1 VGSLFVGLMSGT
13 SLDGADAALV
23 DFSSG
28 APRTLAFA
36 TVPFSDRLR
45 EDILA
50 LSKPGTDSLELA
62 GRVSIE
68 LAELYARAVEGVV
81 AGGGIDRK
89 QISAIGCHG
98 QTVRHRPDLG
108 FTIQL
113 NDPARLAELTGL
125 DVVADFRR
133 RDMAAGGQGAP
144 LVPAFHEAVFRHPSR
159 SRAVVNIGGI
169 SNVTWL
175 PATGKTLGFDCG
187 PGNVLLD
194 GWARKHI
201 GARFDED
208 GKWASAG
215 RTDASL
221 LARFLDE
228 PFLKAAPP
236 KSTGRELFRLEWLQD
251 RLPADYRTADVQST
265 LTDFTAHSIIGAIED
280 FCPATD
286 EIYLAGGGARNGS
299 LVSRITRL
307 AGGRPVAPT
316 DVLGVPTSH
325 VESMAFAWLAM
336 KCVRREPVDLT
347 AVTGAREPRVL
358 GAIYAA

>member
-28 APRTLAFA
+28 SPRTLAFA
-36 TVPFSDRLR
+36 TVPFSDDLR
-45 EDILA
+45 DNVLA
-50 LSKPGTDSLELA
+50 LSEPGSDSLELA
-62 GRVSIE
+62 GKVSTE
-68 LAELYARAVEGVV
+68 LADLYARAVEGVL
-81 AGGGIDRK
+81 AGGAVDRHA
-89 QISAIGCHG
+89 ITAIGCHG

-113 NDPARLAELTGL
+113 NDPARLAERTGI

-175 PATGKTLGFDCG
+175 PPGRKTVGFDCG

-194 GWARKHI
+194 GWVKRHL

-208 GKWASAG
+208 GRWAAG
-215 RTDASL
+215 GHTDTDL
-221 LARFLDE
+221 LDRLLEE
-228 PFLKAAPP
+228 PFLDSPPP
-236 KSTGRELFRLEWLQD
+236 KSTGRELFRLAWLED
-251 RLPADYRTADVQST
+251 RLPRTYQPADVQST
-265 LTDFTAHSIIGAIED
+265 LMDFTAHAIIRSID
-280 FCPATD
+280 RFCSTAE
-286 EIYLAGGGARNGS
+286 EIYLSGGGARNGV
-299 LVSRITRL
+299 LVARIAGL
-307 AGGRPVAPT
+307 ASGRPVATT
-316 DVLGVPTSH
+316 DVLGVPTGH

-347 AVTGAREPRVL
+347 AATGARAPRIL

>member
-1 VGSLFVGLMSGT
+1 MSGT

-28 APRTLAFA
+28 SPRTLAFS
-36 TVPFSDRLR
+36 TVPFSAKLR
-45 EDILA
+45 EQILA
-50 LSKPGTDSLELA
+50 LSEPGSDSLDLA
-62 GRVSIE
+62 GAVSVE
-68 LAELYARAVEGVV
+68 LAELYARAVDGVLA
-81 AGGGIDRK
+81 AGGVDHK
-89 QISAIGCHG
+89 AVTAIGCHG
-98 QTVRHRPDLG
+98 QTVRHRPERG

-113 NDPARLAELTGL
+113 NDPARLAEFTGI

-175 PATGKTLGFDCG
+175 PCTGKALGFDCG

-201 GARFDED
+201 GKQFDED
-208 GKWASAG
+208 GKWARAG
-215 RTDASL
+215 RTDAKL
-221 LARFLDE
+221 LERLLDE
-228 PFLKAAPP
+228 PFFDAPPP
-236 KSTGRELFRLEWLQD
+236 KSTGRELFRLAWLQE
-251 RLPADYRTADVQST
+251 RLPGDYRTADVQST
-265 LTDFTAHSIIGAIED
+265 LTDFTAHAIVGAID
-280 FCPATD
+280 RFCPTTD
-286 EIYLAGGGARNGS
+286 EIYLAGGGARNGA
-299 LVSRITRL
+299 LVARITAL
-307 AGGRPVAPT
+307 AGKRPVAAT
-316 DVLGVPTSH
+316 DALGVPTGH

-336 KCVRREPVDLT
+336 KCMRREPVDLT

-358 GAIYAA
+358 GAVYAA

>member
-1 VGSLFVGLMSGT
+1 MGSLFVGLMSGT

-23 DFSSG
+23 DFSRG
-28 APRTLAFA
+28 APKTLAFA
-36 TVPFSDRLR
+36 TIPFTNELRDR
-45 EDILA
+45 ILA
-50 LSKPGTDSLELA
+50 LSSPGTDPLELS
-62 GRVSIE
+62 GTVSTE
-68 LAELYARAVEGVV
+68 LADLYARAVEAVLVGAGMDRGAV
-81 AGGGIDRK
+81 A
-89 QISAIGCHG
+89 AIGCHG

-113 NDPARLAELTGL
+113 NDPARLAEITGI

-144 LVPAFHEAVFRHPSR
+144 LVPAFHEAVFRHPTR

-175 PATGKTLGFDCG
+175 PSSGKTLGFDCG

-201 GARFDED
+201 GAQFDED
-208 GKWASAG
+208 GKWASGG

-221 LARFLDE
+221 LSRLLDE
-228 PFLKAAPP
+228 PFLSSPPP
-236 KSTGRELFRLEWLQD
+236 KSTGRELFRLEWLHD

-265 LTDFTAHSIIGAIED
+265 LTDFTAHSIVGAID
-280 FCPATD
+280 RFCPSTD
-286 EIYLAGGGARNGS
+286 EIFLAGGGARNGS
-299 LVSRITRL
+299 LVSRIRGL
-307 AGGRPVAPT
+307 AKGRPVAPT
-316 DVLGVPTSH
+316 DTLGVPTAH

-336 KCVRREPVDLT
+336 KCVNREPVDLT
-347 AVTGAREPRVL
+347 AVTGARHPRVL
-358 GAIYAA
+358 GAVYAA